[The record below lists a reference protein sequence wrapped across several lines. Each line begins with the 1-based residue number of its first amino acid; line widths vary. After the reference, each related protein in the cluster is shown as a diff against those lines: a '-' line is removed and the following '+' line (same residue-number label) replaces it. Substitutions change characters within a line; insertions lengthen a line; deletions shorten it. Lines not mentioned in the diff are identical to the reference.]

1 MLRIAHAHTPQVSA
15 EAEAAEAR
23 YQAEGARAAA
33 LEDKAA
39 AAEAAAA
46 EAAEAL
52 EQKLRASE
60 LAAAEMSSVLRS
72 LPSPDNTAPAPPDF
86 GPGAADPRATADGAA
101 EARAAY
107 AELRQAVV
115 ASGGDAGRGDKG
127 QPVGAGGGGSA
138 EDERA
143 VALRALSRMKKAE
156 LVSECR
162 DRGLLA
168 DGDTPGSVAELRAV
182 LRVERKR
189 EAMLEGMIERGFKAE
204 AARGALEQA
213 AWDAEAALALLVSG

>member
-52 EQKLRASE
+52 ERKLRASE

-107 AELRQAVV
+107 AALRQAVV
-115 ASGGDAGRGDKG
+115 ASGGDAGRGDEG
-127 QPVGAGGGGSA
+127 QPAAAGGGGSA

-204 AARGALEQA
+204 AARAALEQA
-213 AWDAEAALALLVSG
+213 GWDAEAALALLVSG